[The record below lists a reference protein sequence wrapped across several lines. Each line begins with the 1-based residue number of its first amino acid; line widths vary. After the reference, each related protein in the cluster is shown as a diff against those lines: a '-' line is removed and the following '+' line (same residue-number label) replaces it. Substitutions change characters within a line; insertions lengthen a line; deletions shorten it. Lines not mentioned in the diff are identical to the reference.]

1 MPTFEEP
8 RQALHNGRYQIL
20 AVGGTMLWYA
30 VCRGGAVSGSYA
42 W

>member
-1 MPTFEEP
+1 M
-8 RQALHNGRYQIL
+8 RYQIL

-30 VCRGGAVSGSYA
+30 VCRGGTVSGRYA